1 MADLGSVLGA
11 LFGSGSEN
19 GNIIM
24 ALLNGLAGGSQSQ
37 ASRILSSV
45 MSLIQQNGGLESVL
59 DLLKKNGLDQVAG
72 SWVSSNPNL
81 DINADQI
88 QLTFDPALMEQ
99 IASKLGVNSGQA
111 GAVMANILP
120 ELVNQLTP
128 AGEVSED
135 QDNLISKGLD
145 LLKSVGGLL

>member
-1 MADLGSVLGA
+1 
-11 LFGSGSEN
+11 
-19 GNIIM
+19 
-24 ALLNGLAGGSQSQ
+24 
-37 ASRILSSV
+37 
-45 MSLIQQNGGLESVL
+45 
-59 DLLKKNGLDQVAG
+59 
-72 SWVSSNPNL
+72 
-81 DINADQI
+81 
-88 QLTFDPALMEQ
+88 MEQ

>member
-1 MADLGSVLGA
+1 MADLGRVLGA
-11 LFGSGSEN
+11 AFGSGSEN